1 MAKTLLSALEDAL
14 RTIEGFNYSG
24 EVSRLERHN
33 LEVGKDYVL
42 KHPQLSRAI
51 AMLQFSSIA
60 AIPETARRM
69 MDHIEYRR
77 GTPGECCALA
87 AVLWYIS
94 NPDDVM
100 PDNENGAVGFLD
112 DAAVL
117 NHVTGD
123 YLLPILKLTDVTRDQ
138 LYSTFDILGLG
149 IPMNLYQSI
158 TQQISFIST
167 LIKMCLERSSAAAD
181 DLLEK
186 FLRGTVTQEMLL
198 QFMSMPPYPPFAA
211 SEPPRT
217 PVENA
222 APAAVRPAVFTA
234 PVSEIPSR
242 APEPVAE
249 MHEPPV
255 QEPQPAQR
263 VSEPAAAVDPSIPEP
278 FSEAPET
285 PYFTDSR
292 EWDPVR
298 VDEEG
303 NIHILSPRGSGIIID
318 AKDNSIHWV
327 RD

>member
-1 MAKTLLSALEDAL
+1 MAKTLLSSLDDAL

-24 EVSRLERHN
+24 EVARLERHN

-60 AIPETARRM
+60 GIPEMARRM
-69 MDHIEYRR
+69 MNHIEYRL

-100 PDNENGAVGFLD
+100 PDNEEGAVGFLD

-123 YLLPILKLTDVTRDQ
+123 YLLPILKLTDVTRNQ

-167 LIKMCLERSSAAAD
+167 LIKMCLERSAAAAD

-186 FLRGTVTQEMLL
+186 FLRGTVTQEQLL
-198 QFMSMPPYPPFAA
+198 RFMSMSPTPPFAA
-211 SEPPRT
+211 SEIPKPPMESSQ
-217 PVENA
+217 PEVVPPMVSA
-222 APAAVRPAVFTA
+222 ASF
-234 PVSEIPSR
+234 SEIPSR
-242 APEPVAE
+242 EPEPAVRMPEEPVFHSPETATSEKAPWPFVAE
-249 MHEPPV
+249 
-255 QEPQPAQR
+255 
-263 VSEPAAAVDPSIPEP
+263 PE
-278 FSEAPET
+278 A
-285 PYFTDSR
+285 PYFTESK
-292 EWDPVR
+292 EWDPVQ
-298 VDEEG
+298 VDENG
-303 NIHILSPRGSGIIID
+303 NIHIVSPRGSGIIID

-327 RD
+327 